1 LTNSRDSG
9 LNASQLHDLAEIQ
22 QLSGIGFWT
31 LDLVHGELW
40 WSEQIYEL
48 FEVDAARFAPSYDS
62 FLEAIHPEDRELVDR
77 AYQASVAEHSTCDIQ
92 HRLLRKDGSIRWV
105 RECGVTRYSEDGTPL
120 SSSGSVQDIT
130 GLVESEQR
138 HHLDKTALLA
148 AQQRQREQRILLAD
162 ALSTARMGTW
172 SLDLGTMVFKF
183 TDEFYEL
190 LRTSALEQGGYQMS
204 ARHYA
209 ESFIPAEQRDVVAHG
224 IEAARASTES
234 NYRKELDHPVILAD
248 GSRGRLRVVYRML
261 CDEEGRPNRLVGVNQ
276 DITERHEAETA
287 LAELNEHL
295 KDQTAKANAMAR
307 EAEDANRAKSSFLAN
322 MSHEVRTP
330 MNGVLGMTELLL
342 DTELDGE
349 QRDLAKT
356 VYRSAEALLTILD
369 DILDYSKIE
378 AGRLE
383 LESLPADLH
392 ELTRD
397 VASLFRAKL
406 EDKPVEL
413 RIDVEAGLMTHRLC
427 DPVRLRQI
435 LSNLLGNAIK
445 FTMSGTVRIALAQQ
459 GEGVALT
466 VEDTGVGI
474 SEEGLSRLFEPFT
487 QADASTTR
495 RFGGTGLG
503 LVICRRLAQAM
514 GGDIELTSKLGEG
527 SRFRVVLPQLRAV
540 SPPAEGNAAPS
551 SPQPTVDSSTEE
563 FAEEAPSAASDTC
576 STQDEASTPLHVLL
590 VEDQE
595 INQRLIARILQRQG
609 HEFDLAVNGAE
620 AVERCRNQHYDLVLM
635 DCQMPI
641 LDGYAATAA
650 IRAAEAEG
658 AVPQRIIALTA
669 NAMSGDRERC
679 IAAGMDDYLSKPIRK
694 AELLEVIHRWR
705 PSGDEQDVEEDS

>member
-1 LTNSRDSG
+1 
-9 LNASQLHDLAEIQ
+9 
-22 QLSGIGFWT
+22 
-31 LDLVHGELW
+31 
-40 WSEQIYEL
+40 
-48 FEVDAARFAPSYDS
+48 
-62 FLEAIHPEDRELVDR
+62 
-77 AYQASVAEHSTCDIQ
+77 
-92 HRLLRKDGSIRWV
+92 
-105 RECGVTRYSEDGTPL
+105 
-120 SSSGSVQDIT
+120 
-130 GLVESEQR
+130 
-138 HHLDKTALLA
+138 
-148 AQQRQREQRILLAD
+148 
-162 ALSTARMGTW
+162 
-172 SLDLGTMVFKF
+172 
-183 TDEFYEL
+183 
-190 LRTSALEQGGYQMS
+190 
-204 ARHYA
+204 
-209 ESFIPAEQRDVVAHG
+209 
-224 IEAARASTES
+224 
-234 NYRKELDHPVILAD
+234 
-248 GSRGRLRVVYRML
+248 
-261 CDEEGRPNRLVGVNQ
+261 
-276 DITERHEAETA
+276 
-287 LAELNEHL
+287 
-295 KDQTAKANAMAR
+295 
-307 EAEDANRAKSSFLAN
+307 
-322 MSHEVRTP
+322 
-330 MNGVLGMTELLL
+330 
-342 DTELDGE
+342 
-349 QRDLAKT
+349 
-356 VYRSAEALLTILD
+356 
-369 DILDYSKIE
+369 
-378 AGRLE
+378 
-383 LESLPADLH
+383 
-392 ELTRD
+392 
-397 VASLFRAKL
+397 
-406 EDKPVEL
+406 
-413 RIDVEAGLMTHRLC
+413 
-427 DPVRLRQI
+427 
-435 LSNLLGNAIK
+435 
-445 FTMSGTVRIALAQQ
+445 VRIALAQQ

-679 IAAGMDDYLSKPIRK
+679 IAAGMDDLPEQAHPQSPSSSKSSTAGAQAATSRTSKKTPEAQQPVNRRRVQTMSSPSCHSGRSRAIAGRMR
-694 AELLEVIHRWR
+694 ARASRRPTATSRSSASRRGSSSTLRTGDTLPRAPDLLWIDIKHRDGR
-705 PSGDEQDVEEDS
+705 ASLL